1 VSRRRE
7 LGLAFA
13 IALLV
18 VAIRA
23 PLWGLPLERDEGEYA
38 YIAWRMGHGEVPY
51 RDAFDQKPPGIFLA
65 YRLALALPGD
75 PVVAI
80 RALAA
85 VFCAAASLALYA
97 LVRRLLGPA
106 GAPAALWAALLLG
119 LLSADPPMQG
129 PIANSEL
136 FMLPAMVAAAALLP
150 RTWDAPPR
158 AAGASGI
165 AVGALLGIASAFKQV
180 AIVNAPLFWVV
191 VAVRARRCGRAR
203 RLAIF
208 TACLALG
215 GLLVWG
221 PLLVWLWREGALAAG
236 LDAFLLHD
244 LSYVAAPPWS
254 ERVAAFRYYVG
265 PLLPSQAAA
274 WLLAAAGLALLVH
287 ARERFAAM
295 FLGGF
300 ALANALGVSASG
312 RFFPHYF
319 QQVLPAV
326 AALAAATAVVPVGLS
341 RRGLQRAIPC
351 VALVPLVVSAVGFW
365 RLDVDSATARIY
377 PGDPFEA
384 MPAIAREIAAHSA
397 PEGRVF
403 VFGSEPELLFYARRA
418 SASRYI
424 HLFPLFVPD
433 ARARERWQ
441 ELEDELRAAPP
452 EVIAWMPN
460 AMTRGGPG
468 TRRLESFVAERY
480 RRHAVVVWDATS
492 RGRLL
497 RLEEG
502 AAPPQGDAGIWAT
515 LWVRRAAR

>member
-1 VSRRRE
+1 
-7 LGLAFA
+7 
-13 IALLV
+13 
-18 VAIRA
+18 
-23 PLWGLPLERDEGEYA
+23 
-38 YIAWRMGHGEVPY
+38 MGP
-51 RDAFDQKPPGIFLA
+51 AA
-65 YRLALALPGD
+65 RLALA
-75 PVVAI
+75 
-80 RALAA
+80 
-85 VFCAAASLALYA
+85 
-97 LVRRLLGPA
+97 
-106 GAPAALWAALLLG
+106 
-119 LLSADPPMQG
+119 Q
-129 PIANSEL
+129 
-136 FMLPAMVAAAALLP
+136 
-150 RTWDAPPR
+150 
-158 AAGASGI
+158 
-165 AVGALLGIASAFKQV
+165 
-180 AIVNAPLFWVV
+180 
-191 VAVRARRCGRAR
+191 
-203 RLAIF
+203 
-208 TACLALG
+208 
-215 GLLVWG
+215 
-221 PLLVWLWREGALAAG
+221 GALAAG

-254 ERVAAFRYYVG
+254 QRVAAFRYYVG

-274 WLLAAAGLALLVH
+274 WLLAAAGLALLVR

-300 ALANALGVSASG
+300 ALANALG
-312 RFFPHYF
+312 
-319 QQVLPAV
+319 L
-326 AALAAATAVVPVGLS
+326 
-341 RRGLQRAIPC
+341 
-351 VALVPLVVSAVGFW
+351 SAVGFW

-384 MPAIAREIAAHSA
+384 MPAIAREIAAQSA

-433 ARARERWQ
+433 ARARERWE

-468 TRRLESFVAERY
+468 TRRLEGFVAERY